1 MLKFKL
7 LLDPP
12 TKGKKSPFYNVFIC
26 QNREE
31 MYRLSKKIIS
41 RLSGPSKNALSKGEG
56 DNFAARTLTWGTKD
70 QRGPEKGAILFSLGD
85 FDEGIVSHELNH
97 VCFRL
102 FKRHFSRVREENFCI
117 SQDNLTR
124 QFWEKFK
131 KAQNKLDNPPNLC
144 HN

>member
-26 QNREE
+26 ETREE
-31 MYRLSKKIIS
+31 MYRTSKRLVSK
-41 RLSGPSKNALSKGEG
+41 LSGPSKNALSKGDE
-56 DNFAARTLTWGTKD
+56 DNYSARTLTWGTKD
-70 QRGPEKGAILFSLGD
+70 QRGPEKGALLFSLTD
-85 FDEGIVSHELNH
+85 LDEGTVSHELNH

-102 FKRHFSRVREENFCI
+102 FKRHFSHRREENFCT

-131 KAQNKLDNPPNLC
+131 KAQNRLDKTPKLVP
-144 HN
+144 